1 MSRPIDSEE
10 PWRYDLFTLLR
21 WLERE
26 RPERPRV
33 GASTRRSGDLASL
46 EQDPFLAFPASNVSR
61 VEMGPDGRL
70 DLSVRFLGLLGPQ
83 GALPLSMTEEAHFWQ
98 LADDDAFP
106 RFLDIFNNR
115 FIQLFYRAWADARP
129 ITHHDRPDADRFLA
143 YVGSVVG
150 LGTEGAPVPGAVPT
164 LAKAGFAG
172 LLSARVKSASRLR
185 SFLAGLFDVE
195 VDVVEFVPT
204 ALALAPEEQSRL
216 GMASSALGVDL
227 MVGSSVLTFDEK
239 VRLRVTVASLSD
251 YETFLPSGPNAS
263 RLADAIG
270 FYLGDEL
277 DWDIE
282 LALPTAAAPPAR
294 LGVAGRLGWTAWMN
308 PQHPEQSAAVLADAR
323 FRPSRPTA
331 PTP

>member
-1 MSRPIDSEE
+1 MSRPIDSAE

-26 RPERPRV
+26 RPQVPRV
-33 GASTRRSGDLASL
+33 GTATRRSGDLASL
-46 EQDPFLAFPASNVSR
+46 EQDPFLAFPASNVAR
-61 VEMGPDGRL
+61 AEMGPDGRL
-70 DLSVRFLGLLGPQ
+70 DLSVRFLGLLGPH

-129 ITHHDRPDADRFLA
+129 ITHHDRPSEDRFLA
-143 YVGSVVG
+143 YVGAVVG
-150 LGTEGAPVPGAVPT
+150 LGTDGAPASGAVPT

-204 ALALAPEEQSRL
+204 SLALAPEEQSRL
-216 GMASSALGVDL
+216 GMAASALGVDL

-282 LALPTAAAPPAR
+282 LALPTPAAPPAR
-294 LGVAGRLGWTAWMN
+294 LGVAGRLGWTAWMT
-308 PQHPEQSAAVLADAR
+308 PQHPDQSADILADAR
-323 FRPSRPTA
+323 FKPSRPTA